1 MAWIVDD
8 EPTLCLVRGRSR
20 NRPHPVLTGGQS
32 LSDPKKWIVSP
43 GPGRITRDVRSSP
56 CGQGREQNMW

>member
-20 NRPHPVLTGGQS
+20 SRPHPVLTGGQS
-32 LSDPKKWIVSP
+32 LSGPKKGSVSP
-43 GPGRITRDVRSSP
+43 GPGR
-56 CGQGREQNMW
+56 